1 MSLILQDL
9 RVRLGAFQLHVN
21 VKLTGNIAAI
31 FGPSGAGKT
40 TVLEAVAGI
49 RQPLTGMIRVDDLVL
64 TDTGRGIAIPTE
76 RRQVGYV
83 PQDLALFPHMSVFQ
97 NLKYGLKPL
106 NENEN
111 SRSLERIANLLEIKP
126 LLNRSIFSLSGGEQ
140 QRVAYA
146 RAVLASPRLL
156 LLDEPLGSLD
166 DELKEKMIL
175 HLRKLR
181 GELNIPMLYV
191 THDANEVAR
200 LADEVI
206 VLRNGEVMCQ
216 GKPDQIFRRVDTQK
230 YLLPG
235 SVNS

>member
-1 MSLILQDL
+1 MSLILQDVQ
-9 RVRLGAFQLHVN
+9 VRLGAFQLHLN
-21 VKLTGNIAAI
+21 VTLTGSIAAI

-49 RQPLTGMIRVDDLVL
+49 RHPFTGVIRIDDLVL

-76 RRQVGYV
+76 KRHVGYV
-83 PQDLALFPHMSVFQ
+83 PQDLALFPHMSVVQ
-97 NLKYGLKPL
+97 NLKYGLKFVK
-106 NENEN
+106 ENEN
-111 SRSLERIANLLEIKP
+111 SRNLDRIAKLLEIEP
-126 LLNRSIFSLSGGEQ
+126 LLDRSIFSLSGGEQ

-166 DELKEKMIL
+166 EELKEKMIL

-181 GELNIPMLYV
+181 EELNIPMLYV

-200 LADEVI
+200 LADEVL
-206 VLRNGEVMCQ
+206 VLRNGEVVCQ
-216 GKPDQIFRRVDTQK
+216 GKPDEIFRRVDTQK

-235 SVNS
+235 SLNS